1 MSEVTWRQAFPVG
14 SSREDQVRLNNSS
27 LGMKLWKN
35 PSSVCPLITGVNK
48 RSLLPVQY
56 QQVSEYKR
64 IYSVKTAQLWYT
76 SIVKQLSWGGSC
88 KETQVKQ
95 LRGGGLDVTSQFAN
109 LWNASKALHWDR
121 GEELAYVERSSYPW
135 PLIGPFLCK
144 WRIQILTVWLFQR
157 ALSWLVGFAGSDW
170 SAKMQMEIQLH
181 SSGRIGQVFSPFM
194 EFWS

>member
-1 MSEVTWRQAFPVG
+1 M
-14 SSREDQVRLNNSS
+14 
-27 LGMKLWKN
+27 
-35 PSSVCPLITGVNK
+35 
-48 RSLLPVQY
+48 
-56 QQVSEYKR
+56 
-64 IYSVKTAQLWYT
+64 
-76 SIVKQLSWGGSC
+76 KQLSWGGSC

-95 LRGGGLDVTSQFAN
+95 FRGGGLDVTSQFAN

-144 WRIQILTVWLFQR
+144 WRTQILTVWLFQR

-181 SSGRIGQVFSPFM
+181 SSGRTDRSSAHSWTFDPKTSLIKGQLRPQGQGAGGGQFSLWLFPDM
-194 EFWS
+194 QCVWGTSLNNGC